1 MMERDATP
9 LLDRARTDGREGHAS
24 HTTTTSGAS
33 NKPWGRHELKRPASL
48 RAALGKPERVAADGN
63 GTGSKEVE
71 GGARAT
77 DGENHGAWHQ
87 APPPSFAQPL
97 PMDHDRGSSL
107 GEMQCVWD
115 NPPLRDVRMY
125 SPPSTPPDSPA
136 SRHHCVLCCSCVAWV
151 RVRAV
156 RCGRWLCDQLAVGFG
171 SRGKDKED
179 GPDDSSPGRDRER
192 ERERERE
199 RDRERVGLATKGGGG
214 RVDSMAKESGRI
226 DSAYDRVDNRNHM
239 VKDT

>member
-1 MMERDATP
+1 MTP

-24 HTTTTSGAS
+24 HAAS

-63 GTGSKEVE
+63 GNGSKEVE
-71 GGARAT
+71 GGARPSET
-77 DGENHGAWHQ
+77 YKTGENHGAWHQ
-87 APPPSFAQPL
+87 AAPPPSIAQPL
-97 PMDHDRGSSL
+97 PMDHDRGNSL

-136 SRHHCVLCCSCVAWV
+136 SRHSCVLCCSCVAWV

-156 RCGRWLCDQLAVGFG
+156 RCGRWLRDQLAVGCG
-171 SRGKDKED
+171 CRGKDKED
-179 GPDDSSPGRDRER
+179 APDDRDRER
-192 ERERERE
+192 AGSGSGRESGTGN
-199 RDRERVGLATKGGGG
+199 GLASSRKGA
-214 RVDSMAKESGRI
+214 VAE
-226 DSAYDRVDNRNHM
+226 
-239 VKDT
+239 